1 MKHALRI
8 AGPLSFVCV
17 APLVAAPRHA
27 QQPSEAQQDIRKSAE
42 NHWPLEVKGDLK
54 GFISYFDVSYVG
66 WSYDKPGAVGRRLT
80 LDAS

>member
-1 MKHALRI
+1 MKHELPI

-17 APLVAAPRHA
+17 APLVAAPLHA
-27 QQPSEAQQDIRKSAE
+27 QQPSEAQQDVRKSAE
-42 NHWPLEVKGDLK
+42 SHWPLDVKGDLK